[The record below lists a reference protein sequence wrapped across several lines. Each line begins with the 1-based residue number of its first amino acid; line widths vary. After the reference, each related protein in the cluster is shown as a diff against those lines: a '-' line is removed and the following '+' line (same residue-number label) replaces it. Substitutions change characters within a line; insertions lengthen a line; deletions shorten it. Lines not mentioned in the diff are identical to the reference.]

1 MKVKSGKPR
10 AGSVGVVL
18 PAAGA
23 GIRFGEKKQFR
34 VLGKRPLFYHS
45 LQPFLTIADVC
56 EIVVVTPRD
65 VVRQVARELRSLSTT
80 KPTQVVAGGKRR
92 QDSVFAG
99 VQALSDTCDLIC
111 VHDAVRPFLSQEEV
125 IKTIRACEKNDG
137 AILAIPAKDTIKHI
151 QGQKIL
157 KTISRETV
165 WLAQTPQTF
174 RTKPLLKALNS
185 AINDNVTATDESM
198 LLERLGYQIVTVE
211 GSAMNIKITTPKD
224 WIFAEAI
231 WSHRNTVAENKI
243 EGGSN

>member
-1 MKVKSGKPR
+1 MLNTQSN
-10 AGSVGVVL
+10 VGVVL

-34 VLGKRPLFYHS
+34 VLGRRPLFYHA
-45 LQPFLTIADVC
+45 LQPFLAIDAVR
-56 EIVVVTPRD
+56 EIVVVTPKD
-65 VVRQVARELRSLSTT
+65 VVRQVDRELRSLSAT
-80 KPTQVVAGGKRR
+80 KPIQVIAGGKRR

-99 VQALSDTCDLIC
+99 VQALSDTYDLIC
-111 VHDAVRPFLSQEEV
+111 IHDAVRPFLSQEEV
-125 IKTIRACEKNDG
+125 IKTIRACEENDG

-174 RTKPLLKALNS
+174 WTKPLQKALNS
-185 AINDNVTATDESM
+185 AINDNVTGTDESM

-211 GSAMNIKITTPKD
+211 GSAMNIKITTPED
-224 WIFAEAI
+224 WVFAEAI
-231 WSHRNTVAENKI
+231 WSHRNTVTENEI
-243 EGGSN
+243 LGGAK